1 MAGVKL
7 CSAVD
12 PQIIKT
18 MLGNGFSDASTTE
31 NITDDN
37 FYFLKYIISS
47 SQTSIDTIWEIRVN
61 WEKNI
66 ICYLSRLVKTLILYK
81 NNDCVKKMISRRIKI
96 V

>member
-1 MAGVKL
+1 MVFQMQAQQK
-7 CSAVD
+7 
-12 PQIIKT
+12 
-18 MLGNGFSDASTTE
+18 

-61 WEKNI
+61 CEKNI

-81 NNDCVKKMISRRIKI
+81 NNDCVKKMISPCTKI
-96 V
+96 L